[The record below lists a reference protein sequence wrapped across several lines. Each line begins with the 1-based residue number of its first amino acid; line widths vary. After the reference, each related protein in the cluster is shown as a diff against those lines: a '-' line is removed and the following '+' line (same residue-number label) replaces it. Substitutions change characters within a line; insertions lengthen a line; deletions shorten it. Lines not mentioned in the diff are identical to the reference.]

1 MLPTLD
7 ARLAAAAELVRPG
20 EPVADIGCDHGK
32 LTAVLAASGKYPK
45 VIGADLRPGP
55 LAKAEQTLEHA
66 GCKDRAELRLG
77 DGLSVLTENEVGSI
91 VLAGVSAQTTW
102 EILEKA
108 PWVFT
113 VGGPRI
119 IMIPATRHDALR
131 RWLWEHGFS
140 FAADRPVQAAG
151 RWYAV
156 MAAEYTGRVYAPT
169 FAECLFGSTGEW
181 PEGKGYADWQK
192 AKLPRMRL
200 GVPDGSALAQEIDSL
215 LAGVQLSQRESLWQN
230 DERCMECQGLSPWER
245 WHCVSNDGE
254 GEDGEDMITVNQVYE
269 AMQAIAPLELAEH
282 WDNPGLLVDCGGQMH
297 RVLAA
302 LDITPE
308 VVAEAAA
315 KQCEMIVSHH
325 PVIFDPLKK
334 IGPQDV
340 PFQLVQ
346 AGISAI
352 CMHTNLDAAE
362 GGVNEVL
369 AGIFDMKNMETF
381 AEGCGR
387 VGAIEEIAVPE
398 LARKAQQELAARCN
412 QPKNGPAVQVKF
424 VDAGKPV
431 KRLAV
436 ISGAGGSL
444 FADAIAMG
452 ADCLLTGEANHHHA
466 IDAKRLGLS
475 LIAAGHYATEFPV
488 TAAVAAK
495 LRAALPEL
503 DVLVSTENRDPYTYL

>member
-1 MLPTLD
+1 
-7 ARLAAAAELVRPG
+7 
-20 EPVADIGCDHGK
+20 
-32 LTAVLAASGKYPK
+32 
-45 VIGADLRPGP
+45 
-55 LAKAEQTLEHA
+55 
-66 GCKDRAELRLG
+66 
-77 DGLSVLTENEVGSI
+77 
-91 VLAGVSAQTTW
+91 
-102 EILEKA
+102 
-108 PWVFT
+108 
-113 VGGPRI
+113 
-119 IMIPATRHDALR
+119 
-131 RWLWEHGFS
+131 
-140 FAADRPVQAAG
+140 
-151 RWYAV
+151 
-156 MAAEYTGRVYAPT
+156 
-169 FAECLFGSTGEW
+169 
-181 PEGKGYADWQK
+181 
-192 AKLPRMRL
+192 
-200 GVPDGSALAQEIDSL
+200 
-215 LAGVQLSQRESLWQN
+215 
-230 DERCMECQGLSPWER
+230 
-245 WHCVSNDGE
+245 
-254 GEDGEDMITVNQVYE
+254 MITVNQVYE

-315 KQCEMIVSHH
+315 K
-325 PVIFDPLKK
+325 
-334 IGPQDV
+334 QDV

-412 QPKNGPAVQVKF
+412 APAVGPAVQVKF

-503 DVLVSTENRDPYTYL
+503 EVLVSTENRDPYTYL

>member
-1 MLPTLD
+1 MTT
-7 ARLAAAAELVRPG
+7 VR
-20 EPVADIGCDHGK
+20 DI
-32 LTAVLAASGKYPK
+32 
-45 VIGADLRPGP
+45 
-55 LAKAEQTLEHA
+55 EQYLYA
-66 GCKDRAELRLG
+66 
-77 DGLSVLTENEVGSI
+77 
-91 VLAGVSAQTTW
+91 W
-102 EILEKA
+102 A
-108 PWVFT
+108 P
-113 VGGPRI
+113 R
-119 IMIPATRHDALR
+119 
-131 RWLWEHGFS
+131 
-140 FAADRPVQAAG
+140 
-151 RWYAV
+151 
-156 MAAEYTGRVYAPT
+156 
-169 FAECLFGSTGEW
+169 
-181 PEGKGYADWQK
+181 
-192 AKLPRMRL
+192 
-200 GVPDGSALAQEIDSL
+200 
-215 LAGVQLSQRESLWQN
+215 
-230 DERCMECQGLSPWER
+230 
-245 WHCVSNDGE
+245 
-254 GEDGEDMITVNQVYE
+254 
-269 AMQAIAPLELAEH
+269 ELAES
-282 WDNPGLLVDCGGQMH
+282 WDNVGLLVGDPEAEVH
-297 RVLAA
+297 RVLVA
-302 LDITPE
+302 LDVTPQ
-308 VVAEAAA
+308 VVAEAIEKDCQLIAA
-315 KQCEMIVSHH
+315 HH
-325 PVIFDPLKK
+325 PVMNCAWY
-334 IGPQDV
+334 Q
-340 PFQLVQ
+340 VQ
-346 AGISAI
+346 TVRTDDRQGRVLTELIRHGIAAI

-503 DVLVSTENRDPYTYL
+503 EVLVSTENRDPYTYL